1 MPADVAVIIV
11 NFNAG
16 PFLAAALASLSDGL
30 AGLEWEAI
38 VVDNGSSDGSERAA
52 ERAGSRARLLRQGA
66 NTGFAR
72 GANAGIA
79 ATSASFVL
87 FLNPDCRLEPGSV
100 KALISEIERHPRCA
114 AIGPRILDPDGTL
127 QESARGDPTLLTGLF
142 GRSALLSRW
151 LPWLPIV
158 RRNLVAESVLRSG
171 LPSQVVDWV
180 SGACMLAR
188 REVLTN
194 VGGFDNEYFLYWEDA
209 DLCRRLRDSGWHI
222 RYMPAATV
230 VHRAGQSSRSA
241 PDLANREFHRS
252 AFRYYITHVV
262 PQPWHPGR
270 ALAWL
275 ILTGRAA
282 VRRHPRAS

>member
-1 MPADVAVIIV
+1 MSSDIAVVIV

-16 PFLAAALASLSDGL
+16 PFLEAALESLSGGL

-52 ERAGSRARLLRQGA
+52 ERTGARVRLLRQGA
-66 NTGFAR
+66 NAGFAR

-79 ATSASFVL
+79 ATSATFVL
-87 FLNPDCRLEPGSV
+87 FLNPDCRLEPGSA
-100 KALISEIERHPRCA
+100 KALRSEIERHPRCA

-151 LPWLPIV
+151 LPRLPIV

-171 LPSQVVDWV
+171 EPSQVVDWV

-188 REVLTN
+188 REALRS
-194 VGGFDNEYFLYWEDA
+194 VGGFDEGYFLYWEDA
-209 DLCRRLRDSGWHI
+209 DLCRRLRKSGWHV

-230 VHRAGQSSRSA
+230 VHQVGQSSRSA

-252 AFRYYITHVV
+252 AFRYYVTHVV

-270 ALAWL
+270 ALAWMV
-275 ILTGRAA
+275 LTGRAA
-282 VRRHPRAS
+282 VKRIRRA